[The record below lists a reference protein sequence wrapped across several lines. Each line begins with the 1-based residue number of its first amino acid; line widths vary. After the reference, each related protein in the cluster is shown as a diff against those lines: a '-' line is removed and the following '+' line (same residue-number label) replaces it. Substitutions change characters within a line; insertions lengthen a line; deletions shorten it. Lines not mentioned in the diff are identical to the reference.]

1 VIINAAKE
9 KANAESAKITQ
20 EGDSKLSEIESN
32 TNANFDDMV
41 KHVVS
46 TILKA

>member
-1 VIINAAKE
+1 LA
-9 KANAESAKITQ
+9 
-20 EGDSKLSEIESN
+20 EIESN
-32 TNANFDDMV
+32 TDANFDDMV

>member
-1 VIINAAKE
+1 L
-9 KANAESAKITQ
+9 AEI
-20 EGDSKLSEIESN
+20 DSNVNS
-32 TNANFDDMV
+32 NFDDMV

>member
-1 VIINAAKE
+1 MQQKKKQMLNLQ
-9 KANAESAKITQ
+9 KITQ